1 MKIKFNTLKRYHHR
15 LSFDNNTTFG
25 IGNCQPLF
33 CKFLTPNSKV
43 NINMSQIVRLAPM
56 VVPSFARLKV
66 SNKVC
71 FVPIS
76 QIFPAYDAFLS
87 QTPINGNH
95 SYTPSSLPC
104 VTNQDLL
111 LILCLNYA
119 KACFFNSDHSVN
131 STFSTSWAALTNL
144 LGSRFTKLDSGRT
157 TLQFV
162 GSSSAISV
170 SNLTWDSCD
179 FLIRASIASQTPVYI
194 GFRLNSIGRQWFS
207 LLRGLGYSLDSTDD
221 TPLSILPLLAFSKAY
236 YDLYQPKRFM
246 SWHSTVYY
254 KSIVEDYYNPTM
266 VRVGNSSICA
276 TSLPLLKDFDG
287 QSHFPFFASVEDD
300 FVSACQDNPINS
312 SYPVLST
319 DDDVIMPSG
328 SNLPYQSED
337 NITADSQL
345 LLHKLWNFVT
355 KSSVVGQSVRDWFKV
370 HLGTGVQ
377 DDMFDVSPLVKDFDN
392 ILTINQVVS
401 TAQTTNGNTGDNLGA
416 LAGVGYGNSQ
426 VKCDFDTNQHF
437 GFLLCIS
444 SIIPLSRLS
453 CGNQPELCA
462 TTLYQQ
468 PLPDFDGEGYE
479 IEPVSTFFECVGQ
492 PDNFKSGHLGKVG
505 FGYLPRLS
513 NLKYIKNI
521 RSGGFAL
528 RSVRDSYIPYCLDT
542 ISKAPDN
549 LNTLQDPYLYTVSAS
564 TQWRYPWINP
574 KFFVSYNR
582 LFYNVDTDDVLADDN
597 FMSQSSIDISI
608 SNYLKPLSDS
618 YSIEELRDKVLSVDK
633 E

>member
-15 LSFDNNTTFG
+15 LSFDNNTSFG

-111 LILCLNYA
+111 LVLCLNYA
-119 KACFFNSDHSVN
+119 KACFFNSDRTPN
-131 STFSTSWAALTNL
+131 TTFSTSWAALTNL
-144 LGSRFTKLDSGRT
+144 VGSRFTSVDSGRRTLIFTGSPAGIST
-157 TLQFV
+157 TQL
-162 GSSSAISV
+162 S
-170 SNLTWDSCD
+170 WDSCD
-179 FLIRASIASQTPVYI
+179 FLIRASLGSQTAVYV

-221 TPLSILPLLAFSKAY
+221 TPLSILPLLAFAKAY
-236 YDLYQPKRFM
+236 FDLYQPKRFM

-254 KSIVEDYYNPTM
+254 KSIVQDYYNPTM
-266 VRVGNSSICA
+266 VSDVCA
-276 TSLPLLKDFDG
+276 TSLPLLKDFAG
-287 QSHFPFFASVEDD
+287 ESHFPFFASVEDD
-300 FVSACQDNPINS
+300 FVSACQDNPVNS
-312 SYPVLST
+312 PYPSLLSV
-319 DDDVIMPSG
+319 DDRIEPTGLNIPSNHDETV
-328 SNLPYQSED
+328 S
-337 NITADSQL
+337 ADAQV
-345 LLHKLWNFVT
+345 LLHKLWSFVT

-401 TAQTTNGNTGDNLGA
+401 TAQTTNGQSGDNLGA
-416 LAGVGYGNSQ
+416 LAGVGYGNTQ
-426 VKCDFDTNQHF
+426 VKCDLDTNQHF

-468 PLPDFDGEGYE
+468 PLPDFDGVGYE
-479 IEPVSTFFECVGQ
+479 LEPVSTFFECVGQ
-492 PDNFKSGHLGKVG
+492 PDNFKAGRLGKNG

-549 LNTLQDPYLYTVSAS
+549 LVSLQEPFLRTVSAS

-574 KFFVSYNR
+574 NYFVSYNR
-582 LFYNVDTDDVLADDN
+582 LFYNVDSDDNLADDN
-597 FMSQSSIDISI
+597 FMSQSSVDISI

>member
-1 MKIKFNTLKRYHHR
+1 MKINFNTLKRYHHR

-111 LILCLNYA
+111 LILCLTYA
-119 KACFFNSDHSVN
+119 KACFFNPDHSVN
-131 STFSTSWAALTNL
+131 ASFSTSWSALTNL
-144 LGSRFTKLDSGRT
+144 LGSRFTSISNGRKTLIFTGSGSPIPT
-157 TLQFV
+157 TQ
-162 GSSSAISV
+162 
-170 SNLTWDSCD
+170 LTWDSCD
-179 FLIRASIASQTPVYI
+179 FLIRATIGSQDACFV

-207 LLRGLGYSLDSTDD
+207 LLRGLGYSLDSSDD
-221 TPLSILPLLAFSKAY
+221 TPLSILPLLAFAKAY
-236 YDLYQPKRFM
+236 FDLYQPKRFM

-254 KSIVEDYYNPTM
+254 KSIVQDYFNPTM
-266 VRVGNSSICA
+266 VNVGSSSVCA
-276 TSLPLLKDFDG
+276 TSLPLLKDFAG
-287 QSHFPFFASVEDD
+287 EAHFPFFASVEDD
-300 FVSACQDNPINS
+300 FVSACQDKPINS
-312 SYPVLST
+312 SYPDILSA
-319 DDDVIMPSG
+319 DDTIQPTG
-328 SNLPYQSED
+328 LNLPSQVDD
-337 NITADSQL
+337 NITADSQF

-401 TAQTTNGNTGDNLGA
+401 TAQTVNGTSGDNLGA
-416 LAGVGYGNSQ
+416 LAGVGYGNTQ

-468 PLPDFDGEGYE
+468 PLPDFDGVGYE
-479 IEPVSTFFECVGQ
+479 VEPVSTFFECVGQ
-492 PDNFKSGHLGKVG
+492 PDNFKAGRVGKTG

-513 NLKYIKNI
+513 NLKYLKNI

-528 RSVRDSYIPYCLDT
+528 RSVRESYIPYCLDT
-542 ISKAPDN
+542 ISKGPDN
-549 LNTLQDPYLYTVSAS
+549 LVSLQDPYSVTVSAS

-574 KFFVSYNR
+574 NFFVSYNR
-582 LFYNVDTDDVLADDN
+582 LFYNVDNAENLADDN
-597 FMSQSSIDISI
+597 FMSQSSVEISI

-618 YSIEELRDKVLSVDK
+618 YSIEELRGKVLSVDK